1 MIIDHED
8 IDTIDVFDK
17 DTALDVEDIDLLPE
31 TTEIDQP

>member
-17 DTALDVEDIDLLPE
+17 DTALDVEEFVDPDLLPDI
-31 TTEIDQP
+31 TI